1 MKTTINFGIDLGTT
15 NSAIAQFDNG
25 KLTVFKNPINW
36 KETLPS
42 VVAFRKNRIVIGEK
56 AREFLQRDP
65 QNVVGGFKRKMG
77 TSDTYTIAATGE

>member
-1 MKTTINFGIDLGTT
+1 MHNMKTTINFGIDLGTT

-56 AREFLQRDP
+56 AREFLQRDT
-65 QNVVGGFKRKMG
+65 R
-77 TSDTYTIAATGE
+77 